1 MQVMIIED
9 EQDILL
15 LYRDYLEKKGHS
27 VVVTSTIADEALLD
41 YKTYV
46 PDLVIIDYKL
56 PGKIDGIKAAKDI
69 LLQNQTARILLVT
82 AFESIK
88 KQIESDEFF
97 LGKKIRFLL
106 KPVRL
111 SDLSKAILEMN
122 CD

>member
-41 YKTYV
+41 YKMYV

-56 PGKIDGIKAAKDI
+56 PGKIDGIKAAKEI
-69 LLQNQTARILLVT
+69 LLQDQTARILLVT

-111 SDLSKAILEMN
+111 PDLSKAILEMT

>member
-9 EQDILL
+9 EQDLLL

-27 VVVTSTIADEALLD
+27 VVVTSTVADEALLD
-41 YKTYV
+41 YKIYV

-56 PGKIDGIKAAKDI
+56 PGKIDGIKAAKEI
-69 LLQNQTARILLVT
+69 LTQNQTARILLVT

-88 KQIESDEFF
+88 KQIESDKFF
-97 LGKKIRFLL
+97 LDKKIRLLL

-111 SDLSKAILEMN
+111 PDLSKAILEVTR
-122 CD
+122 D

>member
-56 PGKIDGIKAAKDI
+56 PGKIDGIKAAKEI

-88 KQIESDEFF
+88 KEIESDEFF

-111 SDLSKAILEMN
+111 PDLSKAILEMT

>member
-41 YKTYV
+41 YKMYV

-56 PGKIDGIKAAKDI
+56 PGKIDGIKAAKEI

-111 SDLSKAILEMN
+111 PDLSKAILEMT

>member
-41 YKTYV
+41 YKMYV

-56 PGKIDGIKAAKDI
+56 PGKIDGIKAAKEI
-69 LLQNQTARILLVT
+69 LLQDQTARILLVT

-106 KPVRL
+106 KPLRL
-111 SDLSKAILEMN
+111 PDLSKAILEMTS
-122 CD
+122 D

>member
-41 YKTYV
+41 YKMYV

-56 PGKIDGIKAAKDI
+56 PGKIDGIKAAKEI
-69 LLQNQTARILLVT
+69 LIQNQTARILLVT

-88 KQIESDEFF
+88 KQIESDNFF
-97 LGKKIRFLL
+97 VGKKIRFLL

-111 SDLSKAILEMN
+111 PNLSKAIQEITR
-122 CD
+122 D

>member
-41 YKTYV
+41 YKMYV

-56 PGKIDGIKAAKDI
+56 PGKIDGIKAAKEI
-69 LLQNQTARILLVT
+69 LIQNQTARILLVT

-88 KQIESDEFF
+88 KQIESDNFF
-97 LGKKIRFLL
+97 VGKKIRFLL

-111 SDLSKAILEMN
+111 PDLSKAILEITR
-122 CD
+122 D

>member
-27 VVVTSTIADEALLD
+27 VVVTSTIADAALLD
-41 YKTYV
+41 YKMYV

-56 PGKIDGIKAAKDI
+56 PGKIDGIKAAKEI
-69 LLQNQTARILLVT
+69 LLQDQTARILLVT

-111 SDLSKAILEMN
+111 PDLSKAILEMT

>member
-1 MQVMIIED
+1 MIIED

-41 YKTYV
+41 YKMYV

-56 PGKIDGIKAAKDI
+56 PGKIDGIKAAKEI

-111 SDLSKAILEMN
+111 PDLSKAILEMT

>member
-27 VVVTSTIADEALLD
+27 VVVTSTVADEALLD
-41 YKTYV
+41 YKIYV

-56 PGKIDGIKAAKDI
+56 PGKIDGIKAAKEI
-69 LLQNQTARILLVT
+69 LTQNQTARILLVT

-88 KQIESDEFF
+88 KQIESDKFF
-97 LGKKIRFLL
+97 LGKKIRLLL

-111 SDLSKAILEMN
+111 PDLSKAILEVTR
-122 CD
+122 D

>member
-41 YKTYV
+41 YKMYV

-56 PGKIDGIKAAKDI
+56 PGKIDGIKAAKEI
-69 LLQNQTARILLVT
+69 LLQNQSARILLVT

-111 SDLSKAILEMN
+111 PDLSKAILEMT